1 MNSGFLLVVSLLV
14 LTMLGVMLR
23 VTDAR
28 ATARR
33 AGLER
38 RLATLRPPLGRED
51 DEPNLPQLRAELRV
65 PLRVRRLLARADMTL
80 RRDLLAIWAG
90 LVVIAGT
97 LGAVLLQPLAGLG
110 LALVV
115 LGLPIWHIQRTAKK
129 RMAKLAEGL
138 PSFLEALRQLAI
150 SGNSLQQAVIKGVQG
165 AEADVRRYM
174 IPLERRLLNG
184 GQVPDALEALANRL
198 AAPELHMLAIS
209 VRINLKH
216 GGRIAPVLSNVAAVL
231 RDQLRVQRELR
242 SATAETRWSAM
253 VASGLPPLA
262 AIGICFLNPSYPEFF
277 LHTPN
282 GHKLLSIA
290 MGFEFSGIFAMRRI
304 MRLDY

>member
-1 MNSGFLLVVSLLV
+1 MNSGFLLVFSLLV
-14 LTMLGVMLR
+14 LTMLGVLLR

-38 RLATLRPPLGRED
+38 RLATLRPALGRED
-51 DEPNLPQLRAELRV
+51 DEPNLPRLRAELRV
-65 PLRVRRLLARADMTL
+65 PVRVRLMLARADMTL

-90 LVVIAGT
+90 LVVIAGV
-97 LGAVLLQPLAGLG
+97 LGTVLLQPLAGLG
-110 LALVV
+110 LAAVV
-115 LGLPIWHIQRTAKK
+115 LGLPVWHIQRTANK
-129 RMAKLAEGL
+129 RMARLAAGL
-138 PSFLEALRQLAI
+138 PGFIEGLRQLAM

-165 AEADVRRYM
+165 AEPDVRRYM
-174 IPLERRLLNG
+174 LPLERRLLNG

-198 AAPELHMLAIS
+198 SAPELHMLAIS

>member
-1 MNSGFLLVVSLLV
+1 MNSAFLLVFSLLV
-14 LTMLGVMLR
+14 LTMLGVLLR
-23 VTDAR
+23 VSDAR

-38 RLATLRPPLGRED
+38 RLATLRPAVGRED
-51 DEPNLPQLRAELRV
+51 EPALPRLRAELRL
-65 PLRVRRLLARADMTL
+65 PARVRLLLARADMTL

-90 LVVIAGT
+90 LVLLAGT
-97 LGAVLLQPLAGLG
+97 LGAVLLQPLIGLG
-110 LALVV
+110 LAAVV
-115 LGLPIWHIQRTAKK
+115 VALPIWHIQRTANK
-129 RMAKLAEGL
+129 RMARLAFGL
-138 PSFLEALRQLAI
+138 PSFLEGLRQLAM
-150 SGNSLQQAVIKGVQG
+150 SGNSLQQAIIKGVQS
-165 AEADVRRYM
+165 AEPDVRRYM

-231 RDQLRVQRELR
+231 RDQLRVQRELK

-262 AIGICFLNPSYPEFF
+262 ALGICLLNPSYPEFF

-290 MGFEFSGIFAMRRI
+290 MGFEVSGILAMRRI
-304 MRLDY
+304 MKLDY

>member
-1 MNSGFLLVVSLLV
+1 MNSGFLLVFSLLV
-14 LTMLGVMLR
+14 LTMLGVLLR
-23 VTDAR
+23 VSDAR

-38 RLATLRPPLGRED
+38 RLATLRPALGRED
-51 DEPNLPQLRAELRV
+51 DEPILPRQRAELRV

-80 RRDLLAIWAG
+80 RRDLLVIWAG

-115 LGLPIWHIQRTAKK
+115 IGLPVWHIKRTAAK

-138 PSFLEALRQLAI
+138 PSFLEGLRQLAI

-165 AEADVRRYM
+165 AEPDVRRYM
-174 IPLERRLLNG
+174 LSLERRLLNG

-209 VRINLKH
+209 VRINLRH

-242 SATAETRWSAM
+242 SATAETRWSGM

-262 AIGICFLNPSYPEFF
+262 ALGICLLNPSYPEFF

-282 GHKLLSIA
+282 GHKLLA
-290 MGFEFSGIFAMRRI
+290 VALGFEFTGILAMRRI
-304 MRLDY
+304 MKLDY

>member
-1 MNSGFLLVVSLLV
+1 MNSGFLLVFSLLV
-14 LTMLGVMLR
+14 LTTLGVLLR

-28 ATARR
+28 AAARR

-38 RLATLRPPLGRED
+38 RLATLRPALGRED
-51 DEPNLPQLRAELRV
+51 DEPILPRQRAELRV

-80 RRDLLAIWAG
+80 RRDLLVIWAG

-97 LGAVLLQPLAGLG
+97 LGAVLLQPLAGLA

-115 LGLPIWHIQRTAKK
+115 LGLPVWHITRTAKK

-165 AEADVRRYM
+165 AEPDVRRYM
-174 IPLERRLLNG
+174 LSLERRLLNG

-216 GGRIAPVLSNVAAVL
+216 GGRIAPVLANVAAVL

-242 SATAETRWSAM
+242 SATAETRWSGM

-262 AIGICFLNPSYPEFF
+262 ALGICLLNPSYPEFF

-282 GHKLLSIA
+282 GHKLLA
-290 MGFEFSGIFAMRRI
+290 VALGFEFTGILEMRRI
-304 MRLDY
+304 MKLDY